1 MFEGQIRGLKS
12 AKMLKESG
20 ERATYTFS
28 QPKLYQFFVNHGA
41 KICLVLLLVL
51 FLIAMIKNK
60 GDGYLDRSI
69 HIIIFISILIYLTGR
84 LLRKFAY
91 KIIVYLQSHN
101 IRFFMNRTE
110 DIIIVDFDAIRD
122 IRVNGYIIFVLNE
135 RKIFYSGKPSKEIL
149 TCLNQIRKIHW
160 GFLCVLLGPSK
171 DVRDALGQT

>member
-1 MFEGQIRGLKS
+1 V
-12 AKMLKESG
+12 KMLEESG

-28 QPKLYQFFVNHGA
+28 QPKLYEFFVNHGA
-41 KICLVLLLVL
+41 KICLALLSLL
-51 FLIAMIKNK
+51 FLIAMIQNK
-60 GDGYLDRSI
+60 GAGYLNRSI
-69 HIIIFISILIYLTGR
+69 HIIIFISVLIYLTGR

-91 KIIVYLQSHN
+91 KIIVDLESHN

-110 DIIIVDFDAIRD
+110 DSIKVDFDAVRE

-149 TCLNQIRKIHW
+149 ACLNQIKRIHW
-160 GFLCVLLGPSK
+160 GFLCVFLGPSK

>member
-1 MFEGQIRGLKS
+1 
-12 AKMLKESG
+12 MLEESG

-28 QPKLYQFFVNHGA
+28 QPKLYEFFVNHGA
-41 KICLVLLLVL
+41 KICLALLSLL
-51 FLIAMIKNK
+51 FLIAMIQNK
-60 GDGYLDRSI
+60 GAGYLNRSI
-69 HIIIFISILIYLTGR
+69 HIIIFISVLIYLTGR

-91 KIIVYLQSHN
+91 KIIVDLESHN

-110 DIIIVDFDAIRD
+110 GSIKVDFDAVRE

-149 TCLNQIRKIHW
+149 ACLNQIKRIHW

>member
-1 MFEGQIRGLKS
+1 
-12 AKMLKESG
+12 MLEESG

-28 QPKLYQFFVNHGA
+28 QPKLYEFFVNHGA
-41 KICLVLLLVL
+41 KICLALLSLL
-51 FLIAMIKNK
+51 FLIAMIQNK
-60 GDGYLDRSI
+60 GAGYLNRSI
-69 HIIIFISILIYLTGR
+69 HIIIFINVLIYLTGR

-91 KIIVYLQSHN
+91 KIIVDLESHN

-110 DIIIVDFDAIRD
+110 DSIKVDFDAVRE

-149 TCLNQIRKIHW
+149 ACLNQIKRIHW

>member
-1 MFEGQIRGLKS
+1 
-12 AKMLKESG
+12 MLEESG

-41 KICLVLLLVL
+41 KICLALLSVL
-51 FLIAMIKNK
+51 FLIAMIQNK
-60 GDGYLDRSI
+60 GAGYLNRSI
-69 HIIIFISILIYLTGR
+69 HIIIFISVLIYLTGR

-91 KIIVYLQSHN
+91 KIIVDLESHN
-101 IRFFMNRTE
+101 ITFFMNRTE
-110 DIIIVDFDAIRD
+110 DNIKVDFDAVRD

-149 TCLNQIRKIHW
+149 ACLNRIKRIHW